1 MQIVR
6 LDNNHRPHHHH
17 HHHHQGFAAPIPY
30 TRSDLRPHSTLT
42 GSRARTMLG
51 SGRSRP
57 ESTLNHRHRW
67 DLLLPVSRGDLET
80 DMVNREWHGRAANGV
95 LSPPDVDINTQVA
108 CHKKIVENCGARAA
122 TGQIMWA
129 CLFDLDSQHHFW
141 AWPTEHTAA
150 SSNTVTRFF
159 TIAVSRWLPAETET
173 EAAKKGGTEPRRT
186 AVQAVAAAAVAVK
199 GCGVA

>member
-1 MQIVR
+1 
-6 LDNNHRPHHHH
+6 
-17 HHHHQGFAAPIPY
+17 
-30 TRSDLRPHSTLT
+30 
-42 GSRARTMLG
+42 
-51 SGRSRP
+51 
-57 ESTLNHRHRW
+57 
-67 DLLLPVSRGDLET
+67 
-80 DMVNREWHGRAANGV
+80 MVNREWHGRAANGV